1 MERSSMIRILCLLQL
16 VMLAASQNL
25 PPPMPPMPQPP
36 LPSPM
41 PPPMATPIA
50 PVTPPA
56 EKIDTHCH
64 YVPPFYKE
72 LLNSRNITAGGIA
85 IPAWNVSAHLAVNAM
100 FGIKTSVVAISTPG
114 AKLGPNDP
122 IDEGRTLARQ
132 LNEYGY
138 NLTQEYPGKFL
149 FWATLTLP
157 DLDGAVA
164 EAIYALDTLGAAGV
178 IIEASVFGELLGTL
192 RWAPLYK
199 VLDDRAAVVF
209 VHPSNS
215 PCADAPTYLP
225 NSTDIPSYVIDFLL
239 DTSRAALNLVYRNVT
254 TDYPNIKF
262 ILAHSGGFL
271 PFAAT
276 RASGGLALMSDS
288 LSSQGVYLQKLKG
301 FHVDLAISAS
311 ATALPST
318 TSFFSDA
325 QITFGSDFPYAP
337 VPGIQSNV
345 QEILTYSFHR
355 AARRKID
362 YSNAFGLF
370 KKFLKK

>member
-1 MERSSMIRILCLLQL
+1 MERSSMVRILCLFQL
-16 VMLAASQNL
+16 VMLAAAQTPPPL
-25 PPPMPPMPQPP
+25 PPPTAAPIVPVAPM
-36 LPSPM
+36 
-41 PPPMATPIA
+41 
-50 PVTPPA
+50 A

-64 YVPPFYKE
+64 YIPPFYRA
-72 LLNSRNITAGGIA
+72 LLDSRNLTAGGLP

-100 FGIKTSVVAISTPG
+100 FGIKTSVIAVSTPG
-114 AKLGPNDP
+114 AKLSASDP
-122 IDEGRTLARQ
+122 IEEGRTLARQ

-157 DLDGAVA
+157 DVDGAVA

-178 IIEASVFGELLGTL
+178 IILASVFGELLGTPS
-192 RWAPLYK
+192 WAPLYK

-209 VHPSNS
+209 VHPSDS
-215 PCADAPTYLP
+215 PCPEDPDYSP
-225 NSTDIPSYVIDFLL
+225 NSSIQSYVIDFLL
-239 DTSRAALNLVYRNVT
+239 DTSRAALNLVFRNVT

-271 PFAAT
+271 PFAAY
-276 RASGGLALMSDS
+276 RAAGGLAI
-288 LSSQGVYLQKLKG
+288 LSGSPSEAIQAMYLEKLKND

-311 ATALPST
+311 PTALPST
-318 TSFFSDA
+318 TAFFNVT
-325 QITFGSDFPYAP
+325 QITFGSDYPYAP
-337 VPGIQSNV
+337 VPGIVTNV
-345 QEILTYSFHR
+345 QEILTYRFNR

-362 YSNAFGLF
+362 YSTAFGIF